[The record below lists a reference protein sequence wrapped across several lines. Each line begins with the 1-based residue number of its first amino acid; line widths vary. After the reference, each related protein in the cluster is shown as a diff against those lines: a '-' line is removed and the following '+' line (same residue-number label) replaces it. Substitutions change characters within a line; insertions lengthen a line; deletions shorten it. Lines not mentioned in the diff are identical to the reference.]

1 MRVLRPAIPV
11 GADSILIVEDDADQ
25 VYLLAELLRFE
36 GYEVSTARSG
46 EEGLAALRR
55 RRFAVVLS
63 DHRMPGK
70 TGGAMLAEA
79 KAAGLLAGTGVL
91 VLTANPKEVEAD
103 GWRVLQKPV
112 DFEVLLAEIHQAT
125 LPTPGAP
132 ASPPR
137 KKVANVAI
145 ELVLY
150 VSSTSP
156 ASQRARRN
164 LERALKRY
172 DVAQIRLE
180 VVDLSQPDA
189 RADPD
194 DRVAFTPTLVKR
206 APGTRTWLIGDLRDA
221 RALHQLFADAAVPQA
236 DP

>member
-1 MRVLRPAIPV
+1 MS
-11 GADSILIVEDDADQ
+11 ADSILIVEDDADQ

-46 EEGLAALRR
+46 EEGLAALRK

-79 KAAGLLAGTGVL
+79 KAAGLLTSTGVL
-91 VLTANPKEVEAD
+91 VLTANPKEVEPD

-125 LPTPGAP
+125 LPAPGEP
-132 ASPPR
+132 APPR
-137 KKVANVAI
+137 KKVGTVAV

-150 VSSTSP
+150 VSSASP

-172 DVAQIRLE
+172 DVSHVRVD
-180 VVDLSQPDA
+180 VVDLSQPDV
-189 RADPD
+189 RADPE

-206 APGTRTWLIGDLRDA
+206 GPGPRTWLIGDLRDA
-221 RALHQLFADAAVPQA
+221 RALHQLLLDAAVPQTNQ
-236 DP
+236 